1 MEYGKFMLRTLSENK
16 KVICIDQSWLNDTQ
30 FVRRRWRKRG
40 QVNTVSEHQV
50 NPRASLLM
58 AISTDGELYAALTQ
72 VNTDS
77 KVFCLFMS
85 QLAKRL
91 SKEDPDWRTSTL
103 ALMDGAKYQSCP
115 ATEAHLKAL
124 GFTVCI
130 SAPYSYTTAPIE
142 LAFGFIKSVDLN
154 PRRQKVSKSKSPP
167 TI

>member
-1 MEYGKFMLRTLSENK
+1 MELESHPAKLETDHRHRS
-16 KVICIDQSWLNDTQ
+16 SS
-30 FVRRRWRKRG
+30 RRMMK
-40 QVNTVSEHQV
+40 
-50 NPRASLLM
+50 
-58 AISTDGELYAALTQ
+58 
-72 VNTDS
+72 
-77 KVFCLFMS
+77 
-85 QLAKRL
+85 
-91 SKEDPDWRTSTL
+91 TL